1 MSIFWPSFTRPLV
14 LPQLQRQESYSVW
27 FAPQGKYPVSGS
39 ASAIYF
45 QYPDWLIVARFT
57 LPI

>member
-1 MSIFWPSFTRPLV
+1 MSIFWSLFAGPLV
-14 LPQLQRQESYSVW
+14 LPQLPRQESCSVW